1 MSGKRPKR
9 IIRPGMS
16 RTPGPIDKYFGER
29 LRARRT
35 MLKMSQEELGRRL
48 GVSFQQIQKYEN
60 GTNRISA
67 ALMVTM
73 AQSLGVG
80 IGYFYDKIPKKK

>member
-1 MSGKRPKR
+1 
-9 IIRPGMS
+9 MS

-29 LRARRT
+29 LRTRRT

-48 GVSFQQIQKYEN
+48 GVSFQQIQKYER

-67 ALMVTM
+67 ALMVTL

-80 IGYFYDKIPKKK
+80 IGYFYDKIPKKKRSGQSDPE